1 MIIPPAPNEG
11 SSLDFVSA
19 RSDARRATALLASI
33 PSQGLAGGC
42 VPPDE
47 TFSVMTLNLF
57 TGADFKPLLA
67 AKPSG
72 DFLAAV
78 TAGYKST
85 LASRPAERMGAIAC
99 DKVEMVPA
107 RGLLDGLA
115 GLKQHYA
122 AVAILP
128 GLDCGSSD
136 YAGFNGRFTMQDVI
150 LARMDRRRFKFSPS
164 NLQAQRFLAQQA
176 AISASSRPISRS
188 APVRFRL
195 SRSRRP
201 TNSSPPPGLA
211 DLWSRLKP
219 ADARVR
225 PAAENR
231 I

>member
-1 MIIPPAPNEG
+1 
-11 SSLDFVSA
+11 
-19 RSDARRATALLASI
+19 
-33 PSQGLAGGC
+33 
-42 VPPDE
+42 
-47 TFSVMTLNLF
+47 MTLNLF

-164 NLQAQRFLAQQA
+164 NLQAQRFLAQLN
-176 AISASSRPISRS
+176 RPRS
-188 APVRFRL
+188 ALRHDPFRDQPGSL
-195 SRSRRP
+195 PIIPLAQAHELIATAGLGGSLVKTEAGRCAGPTCCREPDLKGPRIRADQMRRSYPGAWPSRCVHDPSRREP
-201 TNSSPPPGLA
+201 
-211 DLWSRLKP
+211 
-219 ADARVR
+219 
-225 PAAENR
+225 
-231 I
+231 